1 MTTFKE
7 YVLDWFHQLVEEHYT
22 DKEWQADLFHQLGYN
37 EAEYLD
43 EGVSIYDFLL
53 EMSDEN
59 EIYEA
64 LFGYEAKVKTLDD
77 LPDTEGFLTR
87 MFQEVGKD
95 YIKEYD
101 FANELLED
109 MAGYCFNYANPAG
122 FFQDLQC
129 GGCASGMI
137 GMFIYHSD
145 CKDFY
150 INHIDSMEDFVEEL
164 EDELGSPIK
173 NEAKMPHYTFI
184 CWVCYEEHA
193 FRIANELWDGEI

>member
-1 MTTFKE
+1 MTFKE

-37 EAEYLD
+37 ETEYLD

-101 FANELLED
+101 FADELLED
-109 MAGYCFNYANPAG
+109 MTGHCVNYTNPTG

-129 GGCASGMI
+129 GGCASGII
-137 GMFIYHSD
+137 GMFNYHSD
-145 CKDFY
+145 YKDFY
-150 INHIDSMEDFVEEL
+150 INHIDSMKDFVEEL

-173 NEAKMPHYTFI
+173 NETKMPYYTFI
-184 CWVCYEEHA
+184 CWVCYEELA

>member
-1 MTTFKE
+1 MTFKE

-37 EAEYLD
+37 ETEYLD

-101 FANELLED
+101 FADELLED
-109 MAGYCFNYANPAG
+109 MAGHCVNYTNPTG

-129 GGCASGMI
+129 GGCASGII

-164 EDELGSPIK
+164 EDEFGFSIK
-173 NEAKMPHYTFI
+173 NEQRLPHYTFV
-184 CWVCYEEHA
+184 CWLCYEELAHSLSC
-193 FRIANELWDGEI
+193 ELWNE

>member
-1 MTTFKE
+1 MTFKE

-37 EAEYLD
+37 EEEYLD
-43 EGVSIYDFLL
+43 EGASIYDFLL

-87 MFQEVGKD
+87 MFKEVGKD

-109 MAGYCFNYANPAG
+109 MAGHCLGYANPAG
-122 FFQDLQC
+122 FFQDLQY

-137 GMFIYHSD
+137 GMFIYNSD

-150 INHIDSMEDFVEEL
+150 VDYIDSMEDFVEEL
-164 EDELGSPIK
+164 EDEFGCPIK
-173 NEAKMPHYTFI
+173 NEERLPHYTFI
-184 CWVCYEEHA
+184 CWLCYEEIA
-193 FRIANELWDGEI
+193 VGIANILWDGEI

>member
-1 MTTFKE
+1 MTFKE
-7 YVLDWFHQLVEEHYT
+7 YVLDWFHHLVEEHYT

-37 EAEYLD
+37 ETEYLD

-101 FANELLED
+101 FADELLED
-109 MAGYCFNYANPAG
+109 MAGHCVNYTNPIG

-129 GGCASGMI
+129 GGCASGII

-173 NEAKMPHYTFI
+173 NETKMPQ
-184 CWVCYEEHA
+184 
-193 FRIANELWDGEI
+193 

>member
-1 MTTFKE
+1 MTFKE

-37 EAEYLD
+37 ETEYLD

-87 MFQEVGKD
+87 MLQEVGKD

-101 FANELLED
+101 FADELLED
-109 MAGYCFNYANPAG
+109 MAGHCVNYTNPIG

-129 GGCASGMI
+129 GGCASGII

-164 EDELGSPIK
+164 EDELGSPIQ
-173 NEAKMPHYTFI
+173 NETKMPHYTFI
-184 CWVCYEEHA
+184 CWVCYEELA

>member
-1 MTTFKE
+1 MTFKE
-7 YVLDWFHQLVEEHYT
+7 YVLDWFHQLVKEHYT

-101 FANELLED
+101 FTEELLED
-109 MAGYCFNYANPAG
+109 MAGHCLSYTNPIG
-122 FFQDLQC
+122 FFEDLQH
-129 GGCASGMI
+129 GGCSSGMI
-137 GMFIYHSD
+137 GMFIYNFD
-145 CKDFY
+145 CKNFY
-150 INHIDSMEDFVEEL
+150 INHIDSMEDFVAEL
-164 EDELGSPIK
+164 EDEFGGPIENK
-173 NEAKMPHYTFI
+173 EKLPHYTLI
-184 CWVCYEEHA
+184 CWVCYEELA
-193 FRIANELWDGEI
+193 FKIANELWEGEI

>member
-1 MTTFKE
+1 MTFKE

-37 EAEYLD
+37 ETEYLE

-59 EIYEA
+59 DIYEA

-101 FANELLED
+101 FADELLED
-109 MAGYCFNYANPAG
+109 MAGHCVNYTNPTG

-173 NEAKMPHYTFI
+173 NETKMLHYTFI
-184 CWVCYEEHA
+184 CWVCYEELA